1 MKTWDRIFR
10 SSWNPWRDLGGLP
23 RESWILAAAS
33 LINRA
38 GTMVLPF
45 LMLYLTRELGFTPPQ
60 AGLMLGIYGVTALLC
75 APLNGFLA
83 DRFGVLRVMKLS
95 LVSSGFSLWLIPI
108 AKTKWQVLVAVVVLA
123 ITSEAFRPANLAM
136 VSDLAGPQL
145 RKQGFA
151 LNRLSVNLGMSI
163 GPALGGF
170 LADVSFR
177 SLFWVDGATSLAAG
191 AVLWMTPFRTP
202 VAEPH
207 PHPGHA
213 PVASRLVF
221 HDRRLLY
228 FLFAMLPI
236 LIVFFQHTGTMPLYM
251 VQELGMSAA
260 IFGLMFTI
268 NTLLIVLLEVRIN
281 SATAHWSHR
290 RALAL
295 GAFLIGTGFGA
306 LALARDIPAVIATV
320 VIWTAGEMIFLP
332 TASAFVSEIAPRGRQ
347 GEYMGYYTMSFGL
360 AYAIGPWLGSVVM
373 QRYGSQTLWL
383 GCFAFG
389 LVSALLLMRM
399 ALVLVYDARHSN
411 GAALAR
417 LD

>member
-1 MKTWDRIFR
+1 MKT
-10 SSWNPWRDLGGLP
+10 WNPWRDLGGLP

-45 LMLYLTRELGFTPPQ
+45 LMLYLTQELGFTPPQ
-60 AGLMLGIYGVTALLC
+60 AGLMIGIYGLTALLS
-75 APLNGFLA
+75 APLNGFLS
-83 DRFGVLRVMKLS
+83 DWFGALRVMKLS
-95 LVSSGFSLWLIPI
+95 LLSSGLSLWLIPL
-108 AKTKWQVLVAVVVLA
+108 AKTKWQVLVAVILLA
-123 ITSEAFRPANLAM
+123 LTTEAFRPANLAM
-136 VSDLAGPQL
+136 VGDLAGPQL

-170 LADVSFR
+170 LATVSFR

-191 AVLWMTPFRTP
+191 ALLLMTPFRT
-202 VAEPH
+202 AGKEPH
-207 PHPGHA
+207 APAGQA

-228 FLFAMLPI
+228 FLFAILPT
-236 LIVFFQHTGTMPLYM
+236 LIVFFQHHGAMPLYM
-251 VQELGMSAA
+251 VEELRMSAA

-306 LALARDIPAVIATV
+306 LALARNVPAIIATV
-320 VIWTAGEMIFLP
+320 VVWTAGEMIFLP
-332 TASAFVSEIAPRGRQ
+332 TASAFVSEIAPRARQ
-347 GEYMGYYTMSFGL
+347 GEYMGYYTMCFGL
-360 AYAIGPWLGSVVM
+360 AYAVGPWLGSVVM
-373 QRYGSQTLWL
+373 QRYGSPTLWL
-383 GCFAFG
+383 GCAAFG
-389 LVSALLLMRM
+389 LISALLLIR
-399 ALVLVYDARHSN
+399 VPLVYDAGHSN
-411 GAALAR
+411 GAALAQ

>member
-1 MKTWDRIFR
+1 MKTWNRILG

-45 LMLYLTRELGFTPPQ
+45 LMLYLTKELGFSPPR
-60 AGLMLGIYGVTALLC
+60 AGLMIGIYGLTALLS
-75 APLNGFLA
+75 APLNGFLS
-83 DRFGVLRVMKLS
+83 DRFGALRVMTLS
-95 LVSSGFSLWLIPI
+95 LLSSGLSLWLIPI
-108 AKTKWQVLVAVVVLA
+108 AKTQWQVLAAVIVLA
-123 ITSEAFRPANLAM
+123 LTTEAFRPANLAM
-136 VSDLAGPQL
+136 VGDLAGPQL

-170 LADVSFR
+170 LALVSFR

-191 AVLWMTPFRTP
+191 VLLLATPFRKTGG
-202 VAEPH
+202 EPH
-207 PHPGHA
+207 PQAGHA

-228 FLFAMLPI
+228 FLFAILPI
-236 LIVFFQHTGTMPLYM
+236 LIVFFQHHAAMPLYM
-251 VQELGMSAA
+251 VEELHMSAA

-306 LALARDIPAVIATV
+306 LALARNVPAIIATV

-332 TASAFVSEIAPRGRQ
+332 TASAFVSEIAPRARQ
-347 GEYMGYYTMSFGL
+347 GEYMGYYTMCFGL
-360 AYAIGPWLGSVVM
+360 SYAVGPWLGSVVM
-373 QRYGSQTLWL
+373 QRYGSPTLWL
-383 GCFAFG
+383 GCVAFG
-389 LVSALLLMRM
+389 LISALLLIRVP
-399 ALVLVYDARHSN
+399 LIYDARHSN
-411 GAALAR
+411 GAALAQ